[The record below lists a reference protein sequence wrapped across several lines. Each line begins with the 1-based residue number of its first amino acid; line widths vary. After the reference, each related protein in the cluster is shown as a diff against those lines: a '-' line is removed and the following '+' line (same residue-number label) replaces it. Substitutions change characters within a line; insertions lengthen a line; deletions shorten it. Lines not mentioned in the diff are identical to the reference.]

1 MLFIFT
7 SLHSFNFKMGFFDSF
22 LGDIHELS
30 LKELVAA
37 GILLGGLIALA
48 LYGLKF
54 FFKYFGHI

>member
-1 MLFIFT
+1 M
-7 SLHSFNFKMGFFDSF
+7 SFLDSF

-30 LKELVAA
+30 LKEIVAA

-48 LYGLKF
+48 IYGLKF